1 MYRRVARLGF
11 AQIHRV
17 LDSPNYYGVFLHYNG
32 VDSLQRRRGMLAL
45 RFMSRFLGKKILTAK
60 PVQFEGVMPL
70 LYHSPPASSVPLFLV
85 SHPCMNYMRTKVRK
99 GR

>member
-1 MYRRVARLGF
+1 VYRRVARLGF

-45 RFMSRFLGKKILTAK
+45 RFMSSFLGKKILTAK
-60 PVQFEGVMPL
+60 PVQFEGVMPV
-70 LYHSPPASSVPLFLV
+70 SRGWLFVLQ
-85 SHPCMNYMRTKVRK
+85 SWGRFSNIK
-99 GR
+99 GE